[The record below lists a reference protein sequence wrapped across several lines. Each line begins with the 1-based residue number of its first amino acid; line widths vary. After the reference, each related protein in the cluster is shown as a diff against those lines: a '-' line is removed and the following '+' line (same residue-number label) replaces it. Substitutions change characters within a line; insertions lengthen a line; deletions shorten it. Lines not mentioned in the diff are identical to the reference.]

1 MICAITPFLMAH
13 RWRKPVC
20 AAIKG
25 CLRKVMAAAAPPPH
39 FFGWSTDGAD
49 GAAEGLGRARVENA
63 PAKLRTATSQ
73 FDKCLISFEYP
84 LVSAQKRDPYGC
96 RSAYSAELNVP
107 GRSKTGRY
115 IPRQR

>member
-1 MICAITPFLMAH
+1 MAQTGLRRHQRVPKKSDGGGSTATTLFRMEH
-13 RWRKPVC
+13 RWRRWR
-20 AAIKG
+20 G
-25 CLRKVMAAAAPPPH
+25 GR
-39 FFGWSTDGAD
+39 
-49 GAAEGLGRARVENA
+49 LGRARVENA